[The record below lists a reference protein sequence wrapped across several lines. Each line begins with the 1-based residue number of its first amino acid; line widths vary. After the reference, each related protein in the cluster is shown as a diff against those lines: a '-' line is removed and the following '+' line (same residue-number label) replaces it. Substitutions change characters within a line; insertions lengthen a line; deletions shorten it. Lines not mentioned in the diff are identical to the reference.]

1 MEIVEVGCPRSIDL
15 ISLPGL
21 KDKYKDAKSILETID
36 IYDYISIKRDI
47 KNSTGI
53 LITSYNDIDEIL
65 KDDIRKIITL
75 FSNYVGIKINDII
88 IDIKYDENILF
99 KSNESLLA
107 GLLLSL
113 DIFYKTQLTMH
124 ELIFLAEKL
133 NPLISYYVLG
143 GYKKIN
149 DNDNSYN
156 IGDNPYNK
164 YILIDKKIE
173 NKQEEERLRNFL
185 SSNHLTYGLDNIYF
199 IAMKNVINTSIPIS
213 LKREFSNTIVHAVN
227 NARGHKILLKYLK

>member
-36 IYDYISIKRDI
+36 IYDYVSIKRDI

-75 FSNYVGIKINDII
+75 FSNYVGIQINDII

-149 DNDNSYN
+149 DNDNPYN
-156 IGDNPYNK
+156 IGDNPYKK
-164 YILIDKKIE
+164 YLLLEKKFIDKT
-173 NKQEEERLRNFL
+173 EEDRLHNFL
-185 SSNHLTYGLDNIYF
+185 LESNIIYGIDNIYF

-213 LKREFSNTIVHAVN
+213 LKREFSNIIVHTVN

>member
-88 IDIKYDENILF
+88 IDIKYDENSLF

-113 DIFYKTQLTMH
+113 DIFYKTQLTIH
-124 ELIFLAEKL
+124 ELIFLSEKM
-133 NPLISYYVLG
+133 NPLTSYYVLG

-156 IGDNPYNK
+156 IGDNYYNK
-164 YILIDKKIE
+164 YILIDKKIDD
-173 NKQEEERLRNFL
+173 KQEEERLQNFL
-185 SSNHLTYGLDNIYF
+185 LSNHLIYGLDNVYF
-199 IAMKNVINTSIPIS
+199 IAMKDVINTSIPIS
-213 LKREFSNTIVHAVN
+213 LKREFSNTIIYTAKNVS
-227 NARGHKILLKYLK
+227 GHKILLKYLK